1 MIIVQ
6 GSREHLDVDEIT
18 KEVEKLSSCAGHVFK
33 GIVVKKGHPK
43 VLSIFTLASAPELE
57 ASLCA
62 GSKGHA
68 RREGEEGQG
77 QETVGRRI
85 RSHRRYGRN
94 LLNSQMLNLRYI
106 MA

>member
-57 ASLCA
+57 AIYA
-62 GSKGHA
+62 QAA
-68 RREGEEGQG
+68 RVMQEEKEKRVRARKQLDDAFAHI
-77 QETVGRRI
+77 EDMEEI
-85 RSHRRYGRN
+85 Y
-94 LLNSQMLNLRYI
+94 
-106 MA
+106 